1 MTKLYLASEDTY
13 LPMKYLG
20 NTEYDSLV
28 LTPNNGL
35 STGSRFVVNNQD
47 YEALKEGLAPEQQ
60 ITQVLFDS
68 EESDRE
74 IEFGAALYKEF
85 ALRMSENMN
94 VMEAYNSQE
103 ELRDVKGYRESGMA
117 DAAVVDPEEPAKAT
131 DWQFRPLIQPLEMQQ
146 LILGYAIRFLLF
158 IYVAVICFAAVGIMG
173 YTRSQ
178 NVGIRN
184 AQVFEDI
191 KRLGADNQYR
201 MELLKKQV
209 GKVYI
214 LPTVVGVLLALGY
227 EVLLTYGNDGRI
239 VQSEI
244 WTGAFSVLCG
254 VVVVGFQYIM
264 YRNSVRKVK
273 ELLK

>member
-1 MTKLYLASEDTY
+1 MCIRD
-13 LPMKYLG
+13 
-20 NTEYDSLV
+20 
-28 LTPNNGL
+28 
-35 STGSRFVVNNQD
+35 RD

-60 ITQVLFDS
+60 MTQVLFDS

-131 DWQFRPLIQPLEMQQ
+131 DWQFRPMIRPLEMQQ

-201 MELLKKQV
+201 MELL
-209 GKVYI
+209 Y
-214 LPTVVGVLLALGY
+214 
-227 EVLLTYGNDGRI
+227 
-239 VQSEI
+239 
-244 WTGAFSVLCG
+244 
-254 VVVVGFQYIM
+254 
-264 YRNSVRKVK
+264 KVK
-273 ELLK
+273 SGQAPSLCSAELW